1 MGEHPALTSLRKER
15 EKDPGDTARQTDRY
29 DASKNLAVPLA
40 FQTITYMIEPIPFS
54 IEAHRFPFCCWLCGL
69 QPQLFHIKT
78 QKSIPSPRCIRK
90 HPPPKAEGVLYYVLF
105 CPIRNPP
112 PR

>member
-54 IEAHRFPFCCWLCGL
+54 I
-69 QPQLFHIKT
+69 
-78 QKSIPSPRCIRK
+78 
-90 HPPPKAEGVLYYVLF
+90 
-105 CPIRNPP
+105 
-112 PR
+112 